1 MPSPYKTM
9 RIVSTRVVAKSS
21 VRTTP
26 PEPTLPRPRPFPRMR
41 PGAACRARPRQRAAL
56 LRRLCRCDGN
66 DQCARV
72 ITPEGDG
79 RCMLPLWDGFLM
91 VATVPGFFEV
101 KRTRIEGPRFGT
113 GG

>member
-1 MPSPYKTM
+1 M
-9 RIVSTRVVAKSS
+9 
-21 VRTTP
+21 
-26 PEPTLPRPRPFPRMR
+26 
-41 PGAACRARPRQRAAL
+41 
-56 LRRLCRCDGN
+56 
-66 DQCARV
+66 